1 MNPALTLRQGGT
13 RTAELTPPVAVGAA
27 LPLPRRVQGRRLLFG
42 AA

>member
-13 RTAELTPPVAVGAA
+13 RAIALTPAGAA
-27 LPLPRRVQGRRLLFG
+27 PSLPRRVQGRRLLFG